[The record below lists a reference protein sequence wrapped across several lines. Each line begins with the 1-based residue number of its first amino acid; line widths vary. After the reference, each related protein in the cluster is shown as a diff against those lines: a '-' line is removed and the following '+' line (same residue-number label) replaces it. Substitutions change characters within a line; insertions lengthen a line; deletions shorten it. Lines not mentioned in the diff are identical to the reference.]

1 MKCMVVVALALVAIP
16 ASAQTSEDE
25 KTIRKLEQEWPSH
38 IGLTQA
44 DIDFQKRI
52 MTDKMITIDNVG
64 HIIVYSGKDID
75 ALAKADPDVKSSGET
90 TNLKIYF
97 YGPDTAIATYNVHF
111 IQTGHKDKKY
121 NSDLELSC
129 LDVWKKLN
137 GEWKALAGSNTSTKP
152 VLPEMYKMEMPPNFP
167 SPTS

>member
-1 MKCMVVVALALVAIP
+1 VN
-16 ASAQTSEDE
+16 SEE
-25 KTIRKLEQEWPSH
+25 STELQVLIE
-38 IGLTQA
+38 
-44 DIDFQKRI
+44 
-52 MTDKMITIDNVG
+52 TIDNVG

-129 LDVWKKLN
+129 LDVWKK
-137 GEWKALAGSNTSTKP
+137 
-152 VLPEMYKMEMPPNFP
+152 Y
-167 SPTS
+167 

>member
-1 MKCMVVVALALVAIP
+1 VNGEESTELQVLI
-16 ASAQTSEDE
+16 E
-25 KTIRKLEQEWPSH
+25 
-38 IGLTQA
+38 
-44 DIDFQKRI
+44 
-52 MTDKMITIDNVG
+52 TIDNVG

-129 LDVWKKLN
+129 LDVCKKLN
-137 GEWKALAGSNTSTKP
+137 GERKALAGSNTSTKP
-152 VLPEMYKMEMPPNFP
+152 VPPEMYKWKCR
-167 SPTS
+167 PTFRRRLLKAKI

>member
-1 MKCMVVVALALVAIP
+1 MKCMLVMALALVAIP

-52 MTDKMITIDNVG
+52 MADKMITIDNVG
-64 HIIVYSGKDID
+64 HIIAYSGKDID
-75 ALAKADPDVKSSGET
+75 ALAKTDPDVKSSGET

-97 YGPDTAIATYNVHF
+97 YGPDTAIATYNVHI

-121 NSDLELSC
+121 NLDLELSC

-137 GEWKALAGSNTSTKP
+137 GQWKALAGSNTSTKP
-152 VLPEMYKMEMPPNFP
+152 VPPEMYKMEMPPNFP
-167 SPTS
+167 APTS

>member
-1 MKCMVVVALALVAIP
+1 MNLLN
-16 ASAQTSEDE
+16 T
-25 KTIRKLEQEWPSH
+25 KTLRRQRTCSVNGEESTELQVLIE
-38 IGLTQA
+38 
-44 DIDFQKRI
+44 
-52 MTDKMITIDNVG
+52 TIDNVG

-152 VLPEMYKMEMPPNFP
+152 VPPEMYKMEMPPNFP

>member
-1 MKCMVVVALALVAIP
+1 MKWMVMVVMTLISGAAF
-16 ASAQTSEDE
+16 AQTPEDE
-25 KTIRKLEQEWPSH
+25 KIIRKLEQEWPSH
-38 IGLTQA
+38 IGFTQA

-121 NSDLELSC
+121 DSDLELSC

-137 GEWKALAGSNTSTKP
+137 GQWKALAGSNTSTKP
-152 VLPEMYKMEMPPNFP
+152 VPPEMYKMEMPPNFP
-167 SPTS
+167 APTS

>member
-1 MKCMVVVALALVAIP
+1 MKCMLVMALALVAIP

-52 MTDKMITIDNVG
+52 MADKIITIDNVG
-64 HIIVYSGKDID
+64 HIIAYSGKDID
-75 ALAKADPDVKSSGET
+75 ALAKTDPDVKSSGET

-97 YGPDTAIATYNVHF
+97 YGPDTAIATYNVHI

-121 NSDLELSC
+121 NLDLELSC

-137 GEWKALAGSNTSTKP
+137 GQWKALAGSNTSTKP
-152 VLPEMYKMEMPPNFP
+152 VPPEMYKMEMPPNFP
-167 SPTS
+167 APTS

>member
-1 MKCMVVVALALVAIP
+1 MPLVRLWSSVRQDHLRRLTIWLAEVRF
-16 ASAQTSEDE
+16 AS
-25 KTIRKLEQEWPSH
+25 
-38 IGLTQA
+38 
-44 DIDFQKRI
+44 
-52 MTDKMITIDNVG
+52 
-64 HIIVYSGKDID
+64 
-75 ALAKADPDVKSSGET
+75 DPDVKSSGET

-97 YGPDTAIATYNVHF
+97 YGPDAAIATYNVHF

-152 VLPEMYKMEMPPNFP
+152 VPPEMYKMEMPPNFP